1 MKKYHIKRNS
11 VQETLLLPLYA
22 RSKSTEL
29 YPEIFKDPKSAEL
42 IQKIDYDFSTFEN
55 NSQKLMQRFG
65 YLECAMRQYDL
76 MSEVKEYLEKN
87 PEASVVNIGCGLDQT
102 GENCD
107 NGTCKI
113 YNLDFPDVI
122 EARNQMI
129 PSQERV
135 RNIGVDINDI
145 SWFKEIDKTNG
156 VVFFAAGVFY
166 YFQKKQ
172 FDILVSKMAVA
183 FPMGMLVF
191 DAANKKACRM
201 MIKSWVQK
209 MGISDVDAFFC
220 VENVERDI
228 SSISKNF
235 VASYKGYML
244 GYHNLKLNGVSDL
257 FRWMAWIGD
266 NLMKMRIIRLDFR

>member
-1 MKKYHIKRNS
+1 MKKY
-11 VQETLLLPLYA
+11 
-22 RSKSTEL
+22 
-29 YPEIFKDPKSAEL
+29 
-42 IQKIDYDFSTFEN
+42 
-55 NSQKLMQRFG
+55 
-65 YLECAMRQYDL
+65 
-76 MSEVKEYLEKN
+76 

-122 EARNQMI
+122 EARNRMI
-129 PSQERV
+129 SSQERV

-145 SWFKEIDKTNG
+145 SWFEEIDKSNG

-166 YFQKKQ
+166 YFRKKQ
-172 FDILVSKMAVA
+172 FDVLVSKMAEA
-183 FPMGMLVF
+183 FPTGTLVF
-191 DAANKKACRM
+191 DAANKKACRL

-209 MGISDVDAFFC
+209 MGISDVDAFFY

-228 SSISKNF
+228 SSISKKF

-244 GYHNLKLNGVSDL
+244 GYHNLKLNGVSGL
-257 FRWMAWIGD
+257 FRRMAWIGD